1 MARNRWLHGQILVMR
16 QALRGVLCGLAGA
29 AAVVAAC
36 SSPTGVTP
44 PPIGPPSLTCPGV
57 TTAEAPLGTTT
68 DRVTFAP
75 PTLTGG
81 TPPVTVSCQPA
92 SGSTFPLGST
102 TVACQA
108 TDAIGRTAVCAASV
122 VVTAHTIA
130 AMTIVAFGDSITAG
144 ENGLPG
150 SNNPSPPAACLSG
163 LTTSVAAR
171 RQTLRGAGA
180 PATQETPQFI
190 DGPNSYPTQLQNT
203 LAADFPSQEIA
214 VVNAGLSDETAA
226 AGAMRLPSVLAACRP
241 DTLLLLE
248 GINDLAAAQYSTS
261 AMTQVTAD
269 LQTDIQNASGAGVR
283 FVFVGT
289 LLPEGT
295 CTMVTCRGSNVH
307 NLAIASANSLITA
320 MVAGESASGAVLVD
334 LNAAYTAVDSPNFT
348 TLIDTDGLH
357 PTPPGNALTAH
368 TFLSAILA
376 KVPVLSRRGARR

>member
-1 MARNRWLHGQILVMR
+1 MR

-44 PPIGPPSLTCPGV
+44 PPVGPPSLTCPGV

-68 DRVTFAP
+68 DRVTFAA

-81 TPPVTVSCQPA
+81 TPPVTVSCLPA

-108 TDAIGRTAVCAASV
+108 TDAIGRTAVCTSGV
-122 VVTAHTIA
+122 VVSAHTIA
-130 AMTIVAFGDSITAG
+130 TMTIVAFGDSITAG
-144 ENGLPG
+144 ENGLNG
-150 SNNPSPPAACLSG
+150 SDNPSPPAACLSG

-171 RQTLRGAGA
+171 RQTLRGAGV
-180 PATQETPQFI
+180 PAAQETPQVI
-190 DGPNSYPTQLQNT
+190 DGPNSYPSQLQNT
-203 LAADFPSQEIA
+203 LQADFPSQEIA

-226 AGAMRLPSVLAACRP
+226 SGTTRLPSVLAACRP

-248 GINDLAAAQYSTS
+248 GINDLAAGGYSMS
-261 AMTQVTAD
+261 AMTQVTAA
-269 LQTDIQNASGAGVR
+269 LQTDIQEASTAGVS

-289 LLPEGT
+289 LLPQGT
-295 CTMVTCRGSNVH
+295 CTMTTCRGSNL
-307 NLAIASANSLITA
+307 NNPAIAQANTLIAA
-320 MVAGESASGAVLVD
+320 MVASESASGAVLVD
-334 LNAAYTAVDSPNFT
+334 VNAAYTAADSPNFT

-357 PTPPGNALTAH
+357 PAPPGNAVTAQ

-376 KVPVLSRRGARR
+376 KVPVLSHWVARR